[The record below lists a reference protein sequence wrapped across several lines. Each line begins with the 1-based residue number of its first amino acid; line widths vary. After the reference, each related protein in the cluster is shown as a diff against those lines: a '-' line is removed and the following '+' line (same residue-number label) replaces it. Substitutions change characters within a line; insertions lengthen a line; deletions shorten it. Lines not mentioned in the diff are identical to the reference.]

1 MGNSG
6 ATDGAGPGLRKRD
19 VPVYLDYQATT
30 PTDPRVVQAM
40 LPYFSEKFGNP
51 HSREHFFGW
60 EAEDAV
66 EKARGEIAR
75 LIGATAREVIFTSLS
90 LIHISEPTRPY

>member
-6 ATDGAGPGLRKRD
+6 ATDGAGQGLRKRD

-40 LPYFSEKFGNP
+40 LP
-51 HSREHFFGW
+51 
-60 EAEDAV
+60 
-66 EKARGEIAR
+66 
-75 LIGATAREVIFTSLS
+75 
-90 LIHISEPTRPY
+90 

>member
-6 ATDGAGPGLRKRD
+6 ATDGAGRGLRKRD

-51 HSREHFFGW
+51 IRASTFSAGRRKTRW
-60 EAEDAV
+60 KRRA
-66 EKARGEIAR
+66 ARSPA
-75 LIGATAREVIFTSLS
+75 
-90 LIHISEPTRPY
+90 